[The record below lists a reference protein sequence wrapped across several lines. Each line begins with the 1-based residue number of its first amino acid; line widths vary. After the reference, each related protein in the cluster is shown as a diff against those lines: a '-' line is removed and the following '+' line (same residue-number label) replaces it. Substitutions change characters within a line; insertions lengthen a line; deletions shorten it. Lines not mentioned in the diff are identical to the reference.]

1 MESGDQVIQLINQ
14 TNQNVFLTGK
24 AGTGKTTL
32 LKKIIASTYK
42 NYIIVAPTGVAAINA
57 GGVTIH
63 SMFQLPF
70 GPYLPTDHYTNYDG
84 HAAFETKKTI
94 LRHFK
99 VGADKRT
106 ILNSLEL
113 LIIDEVSML
122 RPDTLDAID
131 LMLQY
136 VRFNKKPF
144 GGVQMLF
151 IGDLL
156 QLPPIIRPHE
166 WDVMSQYYDGKFFF
180 HSHVLRQE
188 QPIYMELTKIWRQSD
203 EQFINLLQKLRINEL
218 DQDVKDTLAPYVDPN
233 FDIKDYPGYIVL
245 TTHNQQA
252 DSINEVAL
260 ANIGERE
267 VSFEADIIGDFPEN
281 FYPIE
286 HRLLLKRGAQVMF
299 IKNDLAFEKRYYNG
313 KIGFVKSISRDELI
327 VRFPE
332 ENMEIEVEK
341 FVWENI
347 RYTIN
352 PMTQEIQE
360 DVMGTFTQYPL
371 RLAWAITVHKSQ
383 GLTFEKAAID
393 ISKIFAP
400 GQAYV
405 ALSRLTSLNG
415 LKLLQPVMSKNISI
429 EEAVLNYEKYKTSQE
444 ELTKN
449 LTSYTQDF
457 LNDICMRSFDYKDV
471 KRWST
476 SMRNEIKGAG
486 ENTLVYKERKWIE
499 NLDLKIEELVSVA
512 EKFQASLKYI
522 LAPQIA
528 ELNFLFERID
538 KAYTYFHERWI
549 EVEKMILKK
558 LHELAYVSRVKEFE
572 NDVREIES
580 NVMSHLR
587 NLERIRKLTQCMRA
601 GIPLDKQ
608 SLSTKGIENIKLNL
622 IKEIGDMPLTDL
634 KSLAKTDKGKKSGE
648 KELKKSTYELT
659 MELWQKSKD
668 IKEVASIRKLTN
680 QTVFGHLVKYVEKG
694 ELAVEELIE
703 LDKLK
708 LIYQKL
714 KGKTDFENLTEMR
727 AYLNDEFDYGQLKL
741 YKIWAE
747 LNERI

>member
-14 TNQNVFLTGK
+14 TNQNIFLTGK

-32 LKKIIASTYK
+32 LKKITTSTYK

-70 GPYLPTDHYTNYDG
+70 GPFLPTDYYTNYNG
-84 HAAFETKKTI
+84 NAAFETKKTI

-99 VGADKRT
+99 VRADKRA
-106 ILNSLEL
+106 ILNCLEL

-144 GGVQMLF
+144 GGVQVLF

-180 HSHVLRQE
+180 HAHVLRQE

-203 EQFINLLQKLRINEL
+203 EHFINLLQKLRINEI
-218 DQDVKDTLAPYVDPN
+218 DQDVKDTLAPYVDVN

-252 DSINEVAL
+252 DSINEAAL
-260 ANIGERE
+260 ADISERE
-267 VSFEADIIGDFPEN
+267 LSFEADIIDDFPEN

-286 HRLLLKRGAQVMF
+286 HKLRLKRGAQVMF

-332 ENMEIEVEK
+332 ENLDIEVEK

-405 ALSRLTSLNG
+405 ALSRLTSLHG

-444 ELTKN
+444 EITKN

-457 LNDICMRSFDYKDV
+457 LYDICMRSFDYKDA
-471 KRWST
+471 KRWT
-476 SMRNEIKGAG
+476 TAMQNEIKAAG
-486 ENTLVYKERKWIE
+486 ENTLVFKERKWLESI
-499 NLDLKIEELVSVA
+499 DIKIDEQVSVA
-512 EKFQASLKYI
+512 EKFQTSLKHI
-522 LAPQIA
+522 LGPQSA

-538 KAYTYFHERWI
+538 KAFLYFHERWI
-549 EVEKMILKK
+549 EIEKMVLKK

-580 NVMSHLR
+580 YVMSHLR

-608 SLSTKGIENIKLNL
+608 SLSTNGIENIKLEL
-622 IKEIGDMPLTDL
+622 IKEIGEIPVTDL
-634 KSLAKTDKGKKSGE
+634 KSLAKISKGKKSSE

-659 MELWQKSKD
+659 LELWLKSKD
-668 IKEVASIRKLTN
+668 IKEVASIRKLTL

-694 ELAVEELIE
+694 ELNVEELIE

-714 KGKTDFENLTEMR
+714 KGKTNFESLTEMR
-727 AYLNDEFDYGQLKL
+727 AFLNDEFDYGELKL
-741 YKIWAE
+741 YKVWAE
-747 LNERI
+747 LNDLV

>member
-70 GPYLPTDHYTNYDG
+70 GPFLPTDQYTNYDG
-84 HAAFETKKTI
+84 HAAYETKKTI
-94 LRHFK
+94 QRHFK
-99 VGADKRT
+99 VRADKRA

-156 QLPPIIRPHE
+156 QLSPIIRPHE

-260 ANIGERE
+260 ANISERE
-267 VSFEADIIGDFPEN
+267 VSFDADIIGDFPEN

-286 HRLLLKRGAQVMF
+286 YRLLLKRGAQVMF
-299 IKNDLAFEKRYYNG
+299 IKNDPAFEKRYYNG

-332 ENMEIEVEK
+332 QNMDIEVEK

-360 DVMGTFTQYPL
+360 DVIGTFTQYPL

-471 KRWST
+471 KRWSNA
-476 SMRNEIKGAG
+476 MREEIRGTG

-499 NLDLKIEELVSVA
+499 NLDLKIDELVSVA
-512 EKFQASLKYI
+512 EKFQVSLKYI
-522 LAPQIA
+522 LGPQIA

-538 KAYTYFHERWI
+538 KAYLYFHERWI
-549 EVEKMILKK
+549 EAEKMILKK

-580 NVMSHLR
+580 YVMSHLR
-587 NLERIRKLTQCMRA
+587 NLERIRKLIQCMRA

-622 IKEIGDMPLTDL
+622 IKEIGDIPLTDL
-634 KSLAKTDKGKKSGE
+634 KSLAKIDKGKKSGD

-714 KGKTDFENLTEMR
+714 KGKKDFESLTEMR
-727 AYLNDEFDYGQLKL
+727 GYLNDEFDYGQLKL

-747 LNERI
+747 LNERT